1 MKNKSKTKKV
11 LGISLVVFDIILTVF
26 LFVISLVMLIKT
38 NKMTQAELI
47 SDENTG
53 FIAYLQKN
61 PTFYLCLFVIPLF
74 LLLAANIIGLVL
86 YTKKVTKSE
95 PVHVQELSAEQKE
108 ALLSE
113 MLKEQKE
120 KADKESQKK
129 D

>member
-1 MKNKSKTKKV
+1 MKKNSKAKKV
-11 LGISLVVFDIILTVF
+11 LGISLVVFDVILTIF
-26 LFVISLVMLIKT
+26 LFVISLIMLIKT
-38 NKMTQAELI
+38 NKMTQAELV
-47 SDENTG
+47 SDANTG

-74 LLLAANIIGLVL
+74 VLLAANIIGLVL
-86 YTKKVTKSE
+86 YTKKVTKSA

-120 KADKESQKK
+120 KADKENQKK

>member
-1 MKNKSKTKKV
+1 MKKNSKSKKV
-11 LGISLVVFDIILTVF
+11 LGISLVVFDVILTIF
-26 LFVISLVMLIKT
+26 LFVISLIMLIKT
-38 NKMTQAELI
+38 NKMTQAELV
-47 SDENTG
+47 SDANTG

-74 LLLAANIIGLVL
+74 VLLAANIIGLVL
-86 YTKKVTKSE
+86 YTKKVTKSA

-120 KADKESQKK
+120 KADKENQKK

>member
-1 MKNKSKTKKV
+1 
-11 LGISLVVFDIILTVF
+11 
-26 LFVISLVMLIKT
+26 
-38 NKMTQAELI
+38 MTQAELI